1 MTLEQLLERPTEWI
15 VNEGPHGKI
24 VLSSRVRLARNLRG
38 HPFPEWAN
46 RARRQKVLELVMPVV
61 AGLPEMKEHFAATMD
76 SLSGSDKQLLVERH
90 LISRVLSARN
100 HGSGVVINKE
110 ETISVMI
117 NEEDHLRMQAVR
129 AGLQLQKVFKI
140 IDKVDSELEAELD
153 YAYSPRFGYLTA
165 CPTNVGT
172 GMRAS
177 AMLHLPGLVLSN
189 QIGQIIQAVNK
200 LGMAVR
206 GLHGEGTEAQGN
218 LFQISNQVTLGE
230 KETDLIERLNKVVL
244 QIVEHEE
251 NARWTLLEKEPNR
264 LYDQIGRAYGV
275 LRYAHQLD
283 SKEALNLL
291 SMLRMGVDLELL
303 PAAGRPVVDELMM
316 LSQPAHIKRSAG
328 RNLGARER
336 DVWRAELIRTRLREL
351 AAPALDKQP
360 TPPQSE
366 EEAA

>member
-1 MTLEQLLERPTEWI
+1 MTIEELLERPTEWI
-15 VNEGPHGKI
+15 ANEGPHGKI
-24 VLSSRVRLARNLRG
+24 VLSSRVRLARNLQG

-46 RARRQKVLELVMPVV
+46 RARRQKVLEIILPVV
-61 AGLPEMKEHFAATMD
+61 TGLPEMRDHFAATMD
-76 SLSGSDKQLLVERH
+76 RLSGLDKQLLVERH

-100 HGSGVVINKE
+100 HGSGVVINRE

-117 NEEDHLRMQAVR
+117 NEEDHLRLQAVR
-129 AGLQLQKVFKI
+129 AGLQLAKVFKM
-140 IDKVDSELEAELD
+140 IDKVDSELEEELD
-153 YAYSPRFGYLTA
+153 FAYSARFGYLTA

-189 QIGQIIQAVNK
+189 QMGQIIQAVNK

-251 NARWTLLEKEPNR
+251 NARWMLLEKEPSR
-264 LYDQIGRAYGV
+264 VYDQVGRAYGV
-275 LRYAHQLD
+275 LRHAHQLD

-291 SMLRMGVDLELL
+291 SLLRMGVDLELI
-303 PAAGRPVVDELMM
+303 PASARSVIDELMVT
-316 LSQPAHIKRSAG
+316 SQPAHVKRASG
-328 RNLGARER
+328 QNLGARER
-336 DVWRAELIRTRLREL
+336 DLRRAELVRARLRGL
-351 AAPALDKQP
+351 AVPALDKQP
-360 TPPQSE
+360 SPPQSE
-366 EEAA
+366 EEVA

>member
-1 MTLEQLLERPTEWI
+1 MTLDQLLERPTEWI
-15 VNEGPHGKI
+15 ASEGPHGKI

-46 RARRQKVLELVMPVV
+46 RTRRQKVLDIVMPAV
-61 AGLPEMKEHFAATMD
+61 AELPAMKEHFAATMD
-76 SLSGSDKQLLVERH
+76 SLSALDKQLLVERH

-129 AGLQLQKVFKI
+129 AGLQLQKVFRM
-140 IDKVDSELEAELD
+140 IDKVDSELEEQLD
-153 YAYSPRFGYLTA
+153 YAFSPRFGYLTA

-189 QIGQIIQAVNK
+189 QMGQVIQAVNK

-230 KETDLIERLNKVVL
+230 KESELLERLDKVVL

-251 NARWTLLEKEPNR
+251 NARLTLLEKEPNR
-264 LYDQIGRAYGV
+264 VYDQIGRAYGV
-275 LRYAHQLD
+275 LRYAHHLD

-291 SMLRMGVDLELL
+291 SLLRMGVDLELI
-303 PAAGRPVVDELMM
+303 PASGRAMVDELMM
-316 LSQPAHIKRSAG
+316 LSQPAHVKRAAG

-336 DVWRAELIRTRLREL
+336 DVWRAELIRGRLREL

-360 TPPQSE
+360 APPQSE